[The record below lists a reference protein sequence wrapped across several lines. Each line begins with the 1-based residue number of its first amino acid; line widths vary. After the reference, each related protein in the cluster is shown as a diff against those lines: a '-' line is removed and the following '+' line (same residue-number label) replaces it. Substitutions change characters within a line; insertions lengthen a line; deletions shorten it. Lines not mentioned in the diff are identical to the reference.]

1 MQKTKSWFKDDNVNI
16 NSWWGFDYCFC
27 GGDCKNYKCGR
38 NTESKSYKAMLKS
51 EPVHSCADFTKEC
64 YDYAS
69 ENYRMTEEE
78 LIKETLER
86 R

>member
-1 MQKTKSWFKDDNVNI
+1 MKEKQNWFIEDNPKV

-27 GGDCKNYKCGR
+27 RGKCKNATCGR
-38 NTESKSYKAMLKS
+38 NCDSDSYKAMLKS
-51 EPVHSCADFTKEC
+51 EPVHSESDFSDKC
-64 YDYAS
+64 S
-69 ENYRMTEEE
+69 KCITEEE